1 MPFTGYDLVGQKF
14 GMLTVRCQAPTRA
27 KNVGKSARY
36 FECVCECGKVVVVRS
51 DTLRLGKQVSCG
63 CKKKTYMPQARTKW
77 TPEDHEILS
86 RLKQA
91 KHRCL
96 CKTHVDYKNYG
107 GRGITIYEPWLKD
120 PRTFI
125 EWAKYNGFKKEL
137 VLERIDKDGNFEPGN
152 LRFVEHQTYSGEPR
166 DERTGYF
173 IRVGNQNENVET
185 WGRLYGLSRPRLN
198 KIYETEGHDAAAAF
212 IQRAID
218 YLNSC
223 RNQI

>member
-14 GMLTVRCQAPTRA
+14 GMLTVKRQAPTRA
-27 KNVGKSARY
+27 KNAGKSARY

-51 DTLRLGKQVSCG
+51 DSLRLGKQVSCG
-63 CKKKTYMPQARTKW
+63 CKKKTYMPKLRTKW
-77 TPEDHEILS
+77 TPEDHMILT
-86 RLKQA
+86 RLVQVKN
-91 KHRCL
+91 RCY
-96 CKTHVDYKNYG
+96 CKTNAQYKNYG
-107 GRGITIYEPWLKD
+107 GRGITVYEPWLKD
-120 PRTFI
+120 PRQFI

-137 VLERIDKDGNFEPGN
+137 VLERVDRDGNFEPGN
-152 LRFVEHQTYSGEPR
+152 LRFVDHQTCPSEPR

-173 IRVGNQNENVET
+173 IRIGNQNDNVET
-185 WGRLYGLSRPRLN
+185 WAMRYDLCRRKLN
-198 KIYETEGHDAAAAF
+198 EIYETEGHDAAAAF